1 VIAMTIMPQPARRI
15 SIEVAE
21 VIRRVADRSDKPFA
35 LISDSSGGPR
45 EPGVAAALEG
55 TGIAY
60 LSGLRNGLTAI
71 ARWLQACPPSPEP
84 AAPTQAFLDQC
95 RAFAERRAEL
105 DEPER
110 FQFLSSI
117 GVPMS
122 SSQAVSSA
130 AAAAR
135 AADRLGAPVVLNGSA
150 PDVLHKSE
158 HGLVALGLKS
168 AAEVSAA
175 YDALSAQLKRASHS
189 PRAQVVM
196 QPQAEP
202 GVEIIVGVRN
212 HPGFGSLLV
221 VGLGGTFVELLKE
234 TSVRLGPVDER
245 TARAMLDEIRA
256 GAMLRGFRGSGP
268 FDIDAAASAIAAVSR
283 FGAATIDRLAAL
295 EINPLIVHPAGQGA
309 VGVDALFEQALVG
322 AAKNQAS

>member
-1 VIAMTIMPQPARRI
+1 MGW
-15 SIEVAE
+15 SH
-21 VIRRVADRSDKPFA
+21 
-35 LISDSSGGPR
+35 
-45 EPGVAAALEG
+45 
-55 TGIAY
+55 
-60 LSGLRNGLTAI
+60 SGLNPRP
-71 ARWLQACPPSPEP
+71 RCRPP
-84 AAPTQAFLDQC
+84 TTT
-95 RAFAERRAEL
+95 
-105 DEPER
+105 
-110 FQFLSSI
+110 
-117 GVPMS
+117 
-122 SSQAVSSA
+122 
-130 AAAAR
+130 
-135 AADRLGAPVVLNGSA
+135 
-150 PDVLHKSE
+150 
-158 HGLVALGLKS
+158 
-168 AAEVSAA
+168 
-175 YDALSAQLKRASHS
+175 LSAKLKRASRS

-196 QPQAEP
+196 QPQAKP

-283 FGAATIDRLAAL
+283 FGAATVDRLAAL
-295 EINPLIVHPAGQGA
+295 EINPLIVHVAGQGA